1 MDTNEKT
8 SHMYVKSLEEGGGG
22 GNGATVLSGHYCEEC
37 NFLEITNAN
46 SVRFTRKVS
55 NESVAVVNHRAFLD
69 KHMYKLLPISK
80 LNK

>member
-8 SHMYVKSLEEGGGG
+8 SHMYVKSLEEGGGA

-46 SVRFTRKVS
+46 SARFTRKVS
-55 NESVAVVNHRAFLD
+55 NESVAVVNYRAFLD
-69 KHMYKLLPISK
+69 KHMYKILPISK
-80 LNK
+80 LNN